1 MPRQAC
7 LALIVILCLCFLL
20 GSCVTSKTNST
31 SAGDFTKLT
40 EDFVYGNLALS
51 PITATQAGYHMH
63 QGVALDETL
72 DDMGPSGIATQR
84 STFAGLQNRIAA
96 LDPKSLDKE
105 QAADL
110 EIMKSNIALSMLE
123 LDSIQSYKHNP
134 TVYVEAAGNALF
146 APYVLNDAPLEKRFE
161 QITKRRIAPPA
172 RRAAPPRLAWAGFSP
187 QSQDMP
193 DWNGGGAPRD
203 QRDF

>member
-1 MPRQAC
+1 M
-7 LALIVILCLCFLL
+7 
-20 GSCVTSKTNST
+20 SKTNST
-31 SAGDFTKLT
+31 STGDFTKLT

-84 STFAGLQNRIAA
+84 SILAGLQNRIAA

-110 EIMKSNIALSMLE
+110 GIMKSNIALSMLE
-123 LDSIQSYKHNP
+123 LDDGATARLTLSL
-134 TVYVEAAGNALF
+134 AAVAIPF
-146 APYVLNDAPLEKRFE
+146 RMIF
-161 QITKRRIAPPA
+161 
-172 RRAAPPRLAWAGFSP
+172 
-187 QSQDMP
+187 
-193 DWNGGGAPRD
+193 
-203 QRDF
+203 